1 MHEHELTP
9 SQFGTAFKAF
19 METVTA
25 AAAPPTGP
33 LFTRIQEHLG
43 HDPAALPVIGEE
55 FDAFEHPNVQVAL
68 DDYLAGEGRQAAL
81 VGVGL
86 DNKRFMSLG
95 LSDLLSHSSFLGRP
109 PLTEGPV
116 DYVNFHLAGGRVLPC
131 VQFGLYL
138 VTTGDTRQIIF
149 VAGPSDSGGPRR
161 KVRVE
166 VLAPSAEEAQATLGT
181 LIAAMARLNVYR
193 GQVISLTPMQFG
205 PGPQTLV
212 AFHTLPAV
220 AREDVILPADTL
232 ERIERQTIGFAAH
245 ADRLL
250 AAGRSLKRGLLLYGP
265 PGVGKTLTL
274 MHLIG
279 QMPGRTTILVTGVG
293 MGMLQAVAQM
303 ARTLA
308 PALVVLEDVDLIAE
322 DRMRPGGGSGP
333 LLFELLNEMDG
344 LRDDCDIIFI
354 LTTNR
359 PEILEPALAARP
371 GRIDLAL
378 EFPLPGAAERERL
391 FALYS
396 RGLTLRDVDLAALVA
411 RTDGASPAYIKELLR
426 KAAVLA
432 VSDPAAAPDGD
443 VVVTSAHLDRAL
455 EELGEGGRL
464 AQRLLGF
471 YSAAEPSL
479 TGGEVPRP
487 PIPTGYPG
495 GGWTS
500 TTIVRQ

>member
-1 MHEHELTP
+1 MSEHELTP
-9 SQFGTAFKAF
+9 SQFGTTFKAF
-19 METVTA
+19 METVIA
-25 AAAPPTGP
+25 AAAPPIGP
-33 LFTRIQEHLG
+33 LLTRIEAHLG

-68 DDYLAGEGRQAAL
+68 DDFLAGTGRTAEL
-81 VGVGL
+81 VGIGL

-95 LSDLLSHSSFLGRP
+95 LSDLLGRSSAFGRP
-109 PLTEGPV
+109 PLAEGPV
-116 DYVNFHLAGGRVLPC
+116 DYVNFHLAHDRVLPC

-138 VTTGDTRQIIF
+138 VTDGDARQLIF
-149 VAGPSDSGGPRR
+149 VAGPSDSNGPRR

-166 VLAPSAEEAQATLGT
+166 VLAPRAEEAQALLGT
-181 LIAAMARLNVYR
+181 LIAAMTRLNVYR

-212 AFHTLPAV
+212 AFHSLTAV
-220 AREDVILPADTL
+220 AREDVILPAETL

-279 QMPGRTTILVTGVG
+279 QLPGRTTILVTGLG
-293 MGMLQAVAQM
+293 MGMLEAVAQL

-322 DRMRPGGGSGP
+322 DRMRPGAGGP

-371 GRIDLAL
+371 GRIDLIL

-396 RGLTLRDVDLAALVA
+396 RGLALRDVDLPTLVA
-411 RTDGASPAYIKELLR
+411 RTEGASPAYIKELLR
-426 KAAVLA
+426 KAAVIA
-432 VSDPAAAPDGD
+432 VSDPADTSDGA
-443 VVVTSAHLDRAL
+443 VVVTGAHLDRAL

-471 YSAAEPSL
+471 YSAAESPRA
-479 TGGEVPRP
+479 GGVAPRP
-487 PIPTGYPG
+487 PVPTGYPG
-495 GGWTS
+495 AGWAS
-500 TTIVRQ
+500 TTIVPR